1 MKSIIMALEKPR
13 KLAELFFYTVATLY
27 IQR

>member
-1 MKSIIMALEKPR
+1 MALEKPR